1 MKVFHGLIVSSS
13 RTLERNASSEVFFLL
28 TEILGYTNV
37 EAYPIKEISGLS
49 IAKFEENP
57 IVTLKKIEEVVE
69 EDNAVLQVTLK
80 LVPIEYRIE
89 TNIEEIREAAISL
102 APRIKSEDTWKINL
116 RRRHSQLKREE
127 IISAVAS
134 EIKEGKVK
142 MENPDVYVIVEIV
155 GKWTYMTVS
164 KKAELSLAM
173 YQKEREEDEFSF

>member
-1 MKVFHGLIVSSS
+1 MISSS
-13 RTLERNASSEVFFLL
+13 RTLERNASSEVFYLL
-28 TEILGYTNV
+28 TEILECTNV
-37 EAYPIKEISGLS
+37 DVYPIKEISGLS

-57 IVTLKKIEEVVE
+57 IITLKKIEEVVE

-116 RRRHSQLKREE
+116 RRRHTQLKREE
-127 IISAVAS
+127 IISAVAN

-164 KKAELSLAM
+164 KKAELPLAM
-173 YQKEREEDEFSF
+173 YQKEREEDEFNF

>member
-1 MKVFHGLIVSSS
+1 MKVFHGLMVSSS

-37 EAYPIKEISGLS
+37 EVYPIKEISGLS

-57 IVTLKKIEEVVE
+57 IITLKKIEEVVE

-89 TNIEEIREAAISL
+89 TSIEEIREAAISL
-102 APRIKSEDTWKINL
+102 AHRNL